1 MSPATALLP
10 PNSAPAPAADLPAAR
25 RPPAP
30 VPRERALN
38 PLEVLYGLW
47 SNPLTTW
54 TRRSFE
60 EPVVVI
66 GSSVMGPM
74 AILSDPAA
82 IRHVMV
88 ENAANYRKDDLQL
101 RVLRPGLGN
110 GLLTAEGDEWR
121 LQRRALAPLFTPR
134 TVAGFLPA
142 MQASA
147 DWLVARW
154 QPLRPGRRIDL
165 SFEMSQVTLD
175 VLTRTIFPQGL
186 GGDPQEFGRAMSSY
200 FDAIGQLHPFDVVG
214 APKWLPRIGRPT
226 AKKSMNFFEEAVE
239 EIISMRRLWLAEGRD
254 AGADGVDLLTRLLAA
269 RDPQTG
275 EGLDE
280 YAIRANILTFIGAG
294 HETTANALTWA
305 LYLLS
310 QHPRWR
316 DSVEAETDA
325 ADFPLSAEA
334 LDALPRTRASLEE
347 ALRLYPP
354 APSLSR
360 AAIAADTLAGRP
372 IAAGTTVVISPYV
385 VQRHRKLWSDADLYD
400 PSRFMPG
407 RREAIDRFAFL
418 PFGAGPRVCIGM
430 GFAMQEAM
438 VLFATILRHFRLEPA
453 PGHVV
458 TPIQRI
464 TLRPKGGMPMLL
476 SARR

>member
-1 MSPATALLP
+1 MSDTQISSTVMAD
-10 PNSAPAPAADLPAAR
+10 APAPR

-30 VPRERALN
+30 VPPDRALN

-60 EPVVVI
+60 EPVVLI
-66 GSSVMGPM
+66 ASGVMGPL
-74 AILSDPAA
+74 AIVSEPTA
-82 IRHVMV
+82 IRQVMV

-134 TVAGFLPA
+134 VVAGFLPA

-147 DWLVARW
+147 DWIVARW
-154 QPLRPGRRIDL
+154 VPLRPGRRIDVA
-165 SFEMSQVTLD
+165 SEMSQLTLD
-175 VLTRTIFPQGL
+175 VLSRTIFPQGL
-186 GGDPQEFGRAMSSY
+186 GRDPQDFARAMSAY
-200 FDAIGQLHPFDVVG
+200 FDAIGRLHPLDVIG
-214 APKWLPRIGRPT
+214 APKWVPRVGRPRAT
-226 AKKSMNFFEEAVE
+226 QSMRFFESAVDDLVAA
-239 EIISMRRLWLAEGRD
+239 RRAWLAEGRD
-254 AGADGVDLLTRLLAA
+254 GDAQGLDLLTRLLAA

-275 EGLDE
+275 AGLGE
-280 YAIRANILTFIGAG
+280 YEIRANILTFIGAG
-294 HETTANALTWA
+294 HETTANALTWS

-310 QHPRWR
+310 QHPAWR
-316 DSVEAETDA
+316 ASVEAEVDA
-325 ADFPLSAEA
+325 APFPLSAEA
-334 LDALPRTRASLEE
+334 LDALPRVRASLEE
-347 ALRLYPP
+347 AMRLYPP

-360 AAIAADTLAGRP
+360 AAIAPDVLAGRR

-385 VQRHRKLWSDADLYD
+385 VHRHRRLWPHPNFYD
-400 PSRFMPG
+400 PARFLPG
-407 RREAIDRFAFL
+407 RREAIDRFAYL

-430 GFAMQEAM
+430 GFAMQEATI
-438 VLFATILRHFRLEPA
+438 LLATIVHHFRLEPA
-453 PGHVV
+453 PGHQVE
-458 TPIQRI
+458 PIQRI

-476 SARR
+476 TRRG